1 MDPMLS
7 SSGPL
12 ASEAALACMPG
23 PCPASELWL
32 AACVRSRHEKKVAQQ
47 LESHALQCFLPLY
60 ESVHRWKD
68 RRATVSLPLFPG
80 YVFARIAPAERMRI
94 LTTPGVVKLV
104 TFQGQ
109 PAAIP
114 DAEIDSLRHLCANE
128 ARMEPHPYLKIGR
141 RVRINSGPFAGTEG
155 VLLRRKGRFR
165 FVLSLDLIA
174 RSVAMEI
181 DDCDVSPV
189 FEPPSRT
196 GRRGPLASS

>member
-1 MDPMLS
+1 MEPLLSAS
-7 SSGPL
+7 SSSLAGDGVAAAVPCSAPL
-12 ASEAALACMPG
+12 SAEC
-23 PCPASELWL
+23 WL

-47 LESHALQCFLPLY
+47 LENNALQCFLPLY

-68 RRATVSLPLFPG
+68 RKATVSLPLFPG
-80 YVFARIAPAERMRI
+80 YVFARIALAERLRI

-114 DAEIDSLRHLCANE
+114 EAEIDSLRTLCASDL
-128 ARMEPHPYLKIGR
+128 RVEPHPYLKVGR
-141 RVRINSGPFAGTEG
+141 RVRIKDGPFCGTEG
-155 VLLRRKGRFR
+155 ILLRRKGRSR

-181 DDCDVSPV
+181 DTCDVAPV
-189 FEPPSRT
+189 FESSSRRAT
-196 GRRGPLASS
+196 A

>member
-1 MDPMLS
+1 MEPLLS
-7 SSGPL
+7 SSSPIPVVSEIAA
-12 ASEAALACMPG
+12 AS
-23 PCPASELWL
+23 PCSAGTSEERWL

-47 LESHALQCFLPLY
+47 LENNALQCFLPLY

-80 YVFARIAPAERMRI
+80 YVFARVAPAQRLRI

-104 TFQGQ
+104 SFQGQ

-114 DAEIDSLRHLCANE
+114 EAEIDNLRTLCGSE
-128 ARMEPHPYLKIGR
+128 VRMEPHPYLKVGR
-141 RVRINSGPFAGTEG
+141 RVRVKHGPFAGTEG
-155 VLLRRKGRFR
+155 ILLRRKGRFR

-181 DDCDVSPV
+181 DTGDVAPV
-189 FEPPSRT
+189 FESCT
-196 GRRGPLASS
+196 RRPATA

>member
-1 MDPMLS
+1 MEPMLS
-7 SSGPL
+7 SSSSTRTGSEVAVALQCTPD
-12 ASEAALACMPG
+12 ASAER
-23 PCPASELWL
+23 WL

-47 LESHALQCFLPLY
+47 LESNALQCFVPLY

-80 YVFARIAPAERMRI
+80 YVFARIAPRERMRV

-114 DAEIDSLRHLCANE
+114 EAEIDSLRTLCANE
-128 ARMEPHPYLKIGR
+128 VRMEPHPYLKIGR
-141 RVRINSGPFAGTEG
+141 RVRIKSGPFTGTEG
-155 VLLRRKGRFR
+155 ILLRRKGRFR
-165 FVLSLDLIA
+165 FVLSLNLIA

-181 DDCDVSPV
+181 DTCDVAPI
-189 FEPPSRT
+189 FESCT
-196 GRRGPLASS
+196 RGEA

>member
-1 MDPMLS
+1 MS
-7 SSGPL
+7 SF
-12 ASEAALACMPG
+12 ERPG
-23 PCPASELWL
+23 RVPAVLETCKEVLGRTAPERWL
-32 AACVRSRHEKKVAQQ
+32 AACVRSRHEKKVAAQ
-47 LESHALQCFLPLY
+47 LENNALQCFLPLY

-114 DAEIDSLRHLCANE
+114 EAEIDSLRTLCANE
-128 ARMEPHPYLKIGR
+128 VRMEPHPYLKAGR
-141 RVRINSGPFAGTEG
+141 RVRIKSGPFTGIEG
-155 VLLRRKGRFR
+155 ILLRRKGHFR

-174 RSVAMEI
+174 RSVAVEI
-181 DDCDVSPV
+181 DICDLSPV
-189 FEPPSRT
+189 LES
-196 GRRGPLASS
+196 GWRGKGAVPAGSS